1 MLFLVEPLTRSEQ
14 NTRRDHPITA
24 PSHPATKAI
33 ATTEHNV
40 LTHPLKTPHNYPPLT
55 PPLSK
60 GCRYGVLGD
69 ATARS
74 RARAAGAARRIVL
87 HDAERGHGHPM
98 TTRGNP
104 RENRHPLR
112 LHRRATVG
120 AASIAIAFFAS
131 TLARPPPPPPS
142 PSPSSPPPSPFPPP
156 PVFSLLET
164 RQPYLFI
171 CETTFSRRSVQ
182 SHYVNGL
189 SRASWHHA

>member
-14 NTRRDHPITA
+14 NTRRDHPVTA

-112 LHRRATVG
+112 LHRRATVR

-131 TLARPPPPPPS
+131 TLARP
-142 PSPSSPPPSPFPPP
+142 SSASTVSVTVLASTVSIPATASIF
-156 PVFSLLET
+156 FT
-164 RQPYLFI
+164 RNAPALFI
-171 CETTFSRRSVQ
+171 HLRDDVQ
-182 SHYVNGL
+182 QALCAITLRQWALTS
-189 SRASWHHA
+189 

>member
-1 MLFLVEPLTRSEQ
+1 MLFLVEPLTRPEQ
-14 NTRRDHPITA
+14 NTRRDHPVTA

-33 ATTEHNV
+33 ATTEYIV

-120 AASIAIAFFAS
+120 AASFAIAFVAS
-131 TLARPPPPPPS
+131 TLARP
-142 PSPSSPPPSPFPPP
+142 SSASTVSVTVLASTVSIPATASIF
-156 PVFSLLET
+156 FT
-164 RQPYLFI
+164 RNAPALFI
-171 CETTFSRRSVQ
+171 HLRDDVQ
-182 SHYVNGL
+182 QALCAITLRQWALTS
-189 SRASWHHA
+189 

>member
-87 HDAERGHGHPM
+87 HDAERGHRHPM

-120 AASIAIAFFAS
+120 AASFAIAFVAS
-131 TLARPPPPPPS
+131 TLARP
-142 PSPSSPPPSPFPPP
+142 SSASTVSVTVLASTVSIPATASIF
-156 PVFSLLET
+156 FT
-164 RQPYLFI
+164 RNAPALFI
-171 CETTFSRRSVQ
+171 HLRDDVQ
-182 SHYVNGL
+182 QALCAITLRQWALTS
-189 SRASWHHA
+189 

>member
-60 GCRYGVLGD
+60 GCRYGLLGD

-131 TLARPPPPPPS
+131 TLVR
-142 PSPSSPPPSPFPPP
+142 PSSASTVSVTVLASTVSIPATASIF
-156 PVFSLLET
+156 FT
-164 RQPYLFI
+164 RNAPALFI
-171 CETTFSRRSVQ
+171 HLRDDVQ
-182 SHYVNGL
+182 QALCAITLRQWALTS
-189 SRASWHHA
+189 